1 MADLTKTLKD
11 ALYVG
16 VGFGVL
22 TFQRAQVQR
31 QELQKQL
38 GQQLDEA
45 RDTVQKLSGTAEDRF
60 KVLEQRLT
68 ELEDR
73 VESVLDQV
81 EDKLPEQ
88 ARELV
93 KQARDAA
100 KDAQGQ
106 LRALVT
112 RTNGSTKAA

>member
-1 MADLTKTLKD
+1 MADLSKTLKD

-60 KVLEQRLT
+60 KVLEQRVN
-68 ELEDR
+68 ELENR
-73 VESVLDQV
+73 VETVLDQF
-81 EDKLPEQ
+81 EDRLPDQ

-93 KQARDAA
+93 KQAREAA

-106 LRALVT
+106 LRALVN
-112 RTNGSTKAA
+112 RNGSSKAA

>member
-1 MADLTKTLKD
+1 MADLQKTLKD

-38 GQQLDEA
+38 GVQLGEA
-45 RDTVQKLSGTAEDRF
+45 RETVSKLSGEAEDRF
-60 KVLEQRLT
+60 KVLEHRLE

-73 VESVLDQV
+73 VESVLDQL

-93 KQARDAA
+93 KQAREAA

-106 LRALVT
+106 IRALVG
-112 RTNGSTKAA
+112 RTNGSSQAA